1 MPQTQS
7 TTLCPPRMLSLTLF
21 LGCGYGTPHLLTTHT
36 PKCRITESS
45 STNYLPRNKMKIIQE
60 NTLQQLKMS
69 SWQYFETKTIKIT
82 KWQYDVKI
90 YGAILY
96 KINGI
101 ALALPMPLV
110 GWLVGVGL
118 RILRLTVAFLA
129 RHKFRTTQYDN
140 G

>member
-1 MPQTQS
+1 MAYQQLLLLQAKILY
-7 TTLCPPRMLSLTLF
+7 TTNTADNSLLSKDAFTNTFSRLRIRNTPLT
-21 LGCGYGTPHLLTTHT
+21 YHTHT

-110 GWLVGVGL
+110 GWLGL
-118 RILRLTVAFLA
+118 VCGF
-129 RHKFRTTQYDN
+129 Y

>member
-1 MPQTQS
+1 
-7 TTLCPPRMLSLTLF
+7 
-21 LGCGYGTPHLLTTHT
+21 
-36 PKCRITESS
+36 
-45 STNYLPRNKMKIIQE
+45 MKIIQE

-110 GWLVGVGL
+110 GWGWFAGFTVDCRFSGETQIQNDTV
-118 RILRLTVAFLA
+118 RQRLIPL
-129 RHKFRTTQYDN
+129 
-140 G
+140 